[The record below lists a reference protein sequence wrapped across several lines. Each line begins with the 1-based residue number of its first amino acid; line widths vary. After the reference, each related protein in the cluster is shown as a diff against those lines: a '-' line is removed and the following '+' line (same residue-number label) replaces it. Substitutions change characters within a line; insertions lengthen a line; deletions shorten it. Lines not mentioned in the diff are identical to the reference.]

1 MGLDIGIG
9 IKKVGR
15 IECERGLIG
24 WEEKIC
30 GEFEWWKIMIG
41 WKENIGEKVIIFWD
55 KYWMLKIVIF

>member
-55 KYWMLKIVIF
+55 KY